1 MYGMN
6 KYVKER
12 KCNHATRLLYLN

>member
-12 KCNHATRLLYLN
+12 KCNHVTRLLYLN